1 MIPAPDVVAACRL
14 TSPGYWRNYLADW
27 FIINS
32 FTPDVVSQ
40 ILTKVAVNTKML
52 NINFTQYMEPVEAFL
67 TYMVKM
73 DSNFVSW
80 RKRNKQSL
88 FHSIG
93 WAAFKWVYFDY
104 FIKILPKPYYFHKSL
119 SRFINRVHLIFEIW
133 PHVDFYL
140 LRQVSIS

>member
-73 DSNFVSW
+73 DSNFV
-80 RKRNKQSL
+80 
-88 FHSIG
+88 F
-93 WAAFKWVYFDY
+93 
-104 FIKILPKPYYFHKSL
+104 
-119 SRFINRVHLIFEIW
+119 
-133 PHVDFYL
+133 
-140 LRQVSIS
+140 